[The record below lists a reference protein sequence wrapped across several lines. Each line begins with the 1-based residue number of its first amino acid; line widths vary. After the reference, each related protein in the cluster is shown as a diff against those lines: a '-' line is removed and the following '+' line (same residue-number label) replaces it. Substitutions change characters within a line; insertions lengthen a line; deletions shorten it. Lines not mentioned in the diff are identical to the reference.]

1 MVIHNIE
8 EKKKG
13 LDQLCF
19 PQIEDEVENIIT
31 EGKVPYTLIG
41 HPVYKKQNSGCTLN
55 FFQWPSIGPSITI
68 YSDNNNNFIY
78 SPETKQL
85 FTTNIK
91 DEMVHW
97 SLSFL
102 LSKLKTN
109 PINGM
114 PIYVF
119 AA

>member
-1 MVIHNIE
+1 MCT
-8 EKKKG
+8 
-13 LDQLCF
+13 QLLHS
-19 PQIEDEVENIIT
+19 DL
-31 EGKVPYTLIG
+31 G
-41 HPVYKKQNSGCTLN
+41 
-55 FFQWPSIGPSITI
+55 SIGPSITI

-85 FTTNIK
+85 FTTNIE
-91 DEMVHW
+91 DEIVHW

-102 LSKLKTN
+102 LSKFKTN